1 MSADLVLTNGRIHT
15 MDASQPTTSAV
26 AIRDGKFLAAGS
38 DDAMKS
44 LLKPG
49 GEWLDLNGRTV
60 TPGLVDAHVHFQW
73 LSLGLQQIDLDGT
86 TSVDDAG
93 QRIAKHIA
101 AHPPANKDT
110 WIRGRGWFQETWP
123 GKAYPTAVQ
132 LDQIVPDNPVYL
144 PARSGHAGWVNS
156 RAMQLA
162 GINAQTADPPGGEIQ
177 RDAAGNP
184 TGILF
189 ETAMD
194 LVKRLLPE
202 PTVDEL
208 AEAMRYAQKVCWAQG
223 LTGIHD
229 FDGRLCFQ
237 ALQSLHLNG
246 ELGLRFIKNV
256 PVYRIEAA
264 VGVGLRSGFGDDWL
278 RIGGMKIFADGAL
291 GLRTSAMIAPYEGEP
306 DNYGIIV
313 TDKEE
318 MKERASFASEN
329 GFSVT
334 IHAIGDK
341 ANHDVLDVYEAVRQ
355 EEAARGVPATAR
367 RHRIEHVQILHPD
380 DLHRLAQLRVIAS
393 MQPIHV
399 ISDMET
405 ADRNWG
411 ERTQYS
417 YAWRTMLDS
426 GAVLA
431 FGTDAPVEKIDT
443 MPGIHASVSRRPR
456 SGYGGL
462 QGWHPEQKLTMDE
475 TIHAFTM
482 GPAITCG
489 QEAKLGSITPG
500 KLADL
505 TIFDRH
511 IYEIPHDEL
520 LEAKIAGTIV
530 GGEFKHRTW

>member
-1 MSADLVLTNGRIHT
+1 MPKRCVGR
-15 MDASQPTTSAV
+15 
-26 AIRDGKFLAAGS
+26 R
-38 DDAMKS
+38 
-44 LLKPG
+44 
-49 GEWLDLNGRTV
+49 
-60 TPGLVDAHVHFQW
+60 
-73 LSLGLQQIDLDGT
+73 
-86 TSVDDAG
+86 
-93 QRIAKHIA
+93 
-101 AHPPANKDT
+101 
-110 WIRGRGWFQETWP
+110 
-123 GKAYPTAVQ
+123 
-132 LDQIVPDNPVYL
+132 
-144 PARSGHAGWVNS
+144 
-156 RAMQLA
+156 
-162 GINAQTADPPGGEIQ
+162 
-177 RDAAGNP
+177 
-184 TGILF
+184 
-189 ETAMD
+189 
-194 LVKRLLPE
+194 
-202 PTVDEL
+202 
-208 AEAMRYAQKVCWAQG
+208 G

-237 ALQSLHLNG
+237 TLQTLNLNR

-264 VGVGLRSGFGDDWL
+264 VGVGLRSGFGNDYL

-291 GLRTSAMIAPYEGEP
+291 GLRTASMIASYEGET
-306 DNYGIIV
+306 DNYGIVV

-318 MKERASFASEN
+318 MMERSSFASAN

-355 EEAARGVPATAR
+355 EEAARGVPPSAR
-367 RHRIEHVQILHPD
+367 RHRIEHVQILHQN
-380 DLHRLAQLRVIAS
+380 DLHRLAHLKVVAS

-411 ERTQYS
+411 DRTQYS

-443 MPGIHASVSRRPR
+443 MPGIYASVSRRHPN
-456 SGYGGL
+456 GYGGAD
-462 QGWHPEQKLTMDE
+462 GWHPEQKLTMDE

-500 KLADL
+500 KLARSNHL
-505 TIFDRH
+505 
-511 IYEIPHDEL
+511 
-520 LEAKIAGTIV
+520 
-530 GGEFKHRTW
+530 

>member
-15 MDASQPTTSAV
+15 MNLANPTATAV
-26 AIRDGKFLAAGS
+26 AIRDGKFLAVGD
-38 DDAMKS
+38 DDAMKA
-44 LLKPG
+44 LLKAG
-49 GEWLDLNGRTV
+49 GEWLDLGGRIV

-73 LSLGLQQIDLDGT
+73 LSMGLQQINLDGT
-86 TSVDDAG
+86 TSLEDAR
-93 QRIAKHIA
+93 QRISQHMT
-101 AHPPANKDT
+101 AHPPASKDT
-110 WIRGRGWFQETWP
+110 WVYGRGWFQEIWP
-123 GKAYPTAVQ
+123 DKAYPTAAQ
-132 LDQIVPDNPVYL
+132 LDAIVPDNPAFF
-144 PARSGHAGWVNS
+144 PARSGHAGWANS

-162 GINAQTADPPGGEIQ
+162 GITADTADPPGGEIQ
-177 RDAAGNP
+177 RDAEGNP
-184 TGILF
+184 TGITF
-189 ETAMD
+189 ETGMD
-194 LVKRLLPE
+194 LIKQLIPK

-208 AEAMRYAQKVCWAQG
+208 AEAMRYAQKVCWQQG

-237 ALQSLHLNG
+237 ALQMLNLNH

-256 PVYRIEAA
+256 PVYRIESA
-264 VGVGLRSGFGDDWL
+264 VGVGLRSGFGDDFL
-278 RIGGMKIFADGAL
+278 RIGSMKIFADGAL
-291 GLRTSAMIAPYEGEP
+291 GLRTAAMVAPYEGES
-306 DNYGIIV
+306 DNYGIVV

-318 MKERASFASEN
+318 MMERVSFASAN
-329 GFSVT
+329 GFSAT

-341 ANHDVLDVYEAVRQ
+341 ANHDVLDVYEAVRH
-355 EEAARGVPATAR
+355 EEAARGVPASAR
-367 RHRIEHVQILHPD
+367 RHRIEHVQILHQD
-380 DLHRLAQLRVIAS
+380 DLHRLAQLKVVAS

-411 ERTQYS
+411 DRTQYS

-443 MPGIHASVSRRPR
+443 MPGIYASVSRRHPN
-456 SGYGGL
+456 GYGGAD
-462 QGWHPEQKLTMDE
+462 GWHPEQKLTMDE

-489 QEAKLGSITPG
+489 QEAKLGSITSG

-505 TIFDRH
+505 TIFERD
-511 IYEIPHDEL
+511 IYTIPHDEL
-520 LEAKIAGTIV
+520 LETTIAGTVV

>member
-15 MDASQPTTSAV
+15 LHPAQPTATAV
-26 AIRDGKFLAAGS
+26 AIRDGKFLAVGN
-38 DDAMKS
+38 DDAMRA
-44 LLKPG
+44 LLKAG
-49 GEWLDLNGRTV
+49 GEWLDLGGRTV

-73 LSLGLQQIDLDGT
+73 LSMGLQQVDLDGT
-86 TSVDDAG
+86 TSVDDAR
-93 QRIAKHIA
+93 QRIRQHMA
-101 AHPPANKDT
+101 AHPPASKDT
-110 WIRGRGWFQETWP
+110 WVYGRGWFQEIWP
-123 GKAYPTAVQ
+123 DKAYPTAAQ
-132 LDQIVPDNPVYL
+132 LDDIVPDNPAFF
-144 PARSGHAGWVNS
+144 PARSGHAGWANS

-162 GINAQTADPPGGEIQ
+162 GITAETADPPGGEIQ
-177 RDAAGNP
+177 RDANGSP
-184 TGILF
+184 TGITF
-189 ETAMD
+189 ETGMD
-194 LVKRLLPE
+194 LIKRLIPQ

-208 AEAMRYAQKVCWAQG
+208 ADAMRYAQTVCWAQG

-229 FDGRLCFQ
+229 FDGALCFQ
-237 ALQSLHLNG
+237 ALQTLNLSG

-264 VGVGLRSGFGDDWL
+264 VGVGLRSGFGNDFL

-291 GLRTSAMIAPYEGEP
+291 GLRTASMIAPYEGES

-318 MKERASFASEN
+318 MMERASFASAN

-355 EEAARGVPATAR
+355 EEAARGVAPSAR
-367 RHRIEHVQILHPD
+367 RHRIEHVQILHQT
-380 DLHRLAQLRVIAS
+380 DLHRLAQLKVIAS

-411 ERTQYS
+411 DRTQYS

-443 MPGIHASVSRRPR
+443 MPGIHAAVSRRHPH
-456 SGYGGL
+456 GYGGPD
-462 QGWHPEQKLTMDE
+462 GWHPEQKLTMDE

-505 TIFDRH
+505 TIYERD
-511 IYEIPHDEL
+511 IYAIPHDEL
-520 LEAKIAGTIV
+520 LETKIAGTVV
-530 GGEFKHRTW
+530 GGEFKYRTW

>member
-15 MDASQPTTSAV
+15 MDPTHPTASAV
-26 AIRDGKFLAAGS
+26 AIRDGKFLAIG
-38 DDAMKS
+38 DDDTMKS

-49 GEWLDLNGRTV
+49 GEWLDLDGRTV

-177 RDAAGNP
+177 RDANGNP

-202 PTVDEL
+202 PTVEEL
-208 AEAMRYAQKVCWAQG
+208 AEAMRYAQKVCWTHG

-264 VGVGLRSGFGDDWL
+264 VGAGLRSGFGDEWL
-278 RIGGMKIFADGAL
+278 RIGGMKVFADGAL
-291 GLRTSAMIAPYEGEP
+291 GLRTAAMIAPYEGEA
-306 DNYGIIV
+306 DNYGIVV

-355 EEAARGVPATAR
+355 EEAARGVSPAAR
-367 RHRIEHVQILHPD
+367 RHRIEHVQVLHPD
-380 DLHRLAQLRVIAS
+380 DLQRLAQLKVIAS

-417 YAWRTMLDS
+417 YAWRTLLDS

-443 MPGIHASVSRRPR
+443 MPGIHASVSRSPR
-456 SGYGGL
+456 SGYGGP

-489 QEAKLGSITPG
+489 QEARLGSVTPG
-500 KLADL
+500 KWADL
-505 TIFDRH
+505 TIFDRD
-511 IYEIPHDEL
+511 IYEIPYDEL
-520 LEAKIAGTIV
+520 LETKIAGTMA
-530 GGEFKHRTW
+530 GGEFRYRT

>member
-15 MDASQPTTSAV
+15 MNLAYPTATAL
-26 AIRDGKFLAAGS
+26 AIRDGKFLALG
-38 DDAMKS
+38 DDEAMKG
-44 LLKPG
+44 LLKAG
-49 GEWLDLNGRTV
+49 GEWLDLGGRAV

-86 TSVDDAG
+86 TSVDNALG
-93 QRIAKHIA
+93 RIQKHLTE
-101 AHPPANKDT
+101 HRLPDPDH
-110 WIRGRGWFQETWP
+110 WLRGRGWFQETWP
-123 GKAYPTAVQ
+123 GKAYPTAAQ
-132 LDQIVPDNPVYL
+132 LDQIVLDNPAFL
-144 PARSGHAGWVNS
+144 QARSGHAGWVNS
-156 RAMQLA
+156 RGMQLA
-162 GINAQTADPPGGEIQ
+162 GINADTADPPGGTIQ
-177 RDAAGNP
+177 RDVDGNP

-194 LVKRLLPE
+194 LVKRLLPA
-202 PTVDEL
+202 PTVTEL

-237 ALQSLHLNG
+237 ALQTLNLNQ

-264 VGVGLRSGFGDDWL
+264 VGVGLCSGFGDDYL

-291 GLRTSAMIAPYEGEP
+291 GLRTASMIAPYEGES
-306 DNYGIIV
+306 DNYGIVV

-318 MKERASFASEN
+318 MMERASFASAN

-355 EEAARGVPATAR
+355 EEAARGVAPSAR
-367 RHRIEHVQILHPD
+367 RHRIEHAQILHEN
-380 DLHRLAQLRVIAS
+380 DLHRLAHLKVVAS

-411 ERTQYS
+411 ERTKYS
-417 YAWRTMLDS
+417 YAWRTMLES

-443 MPGIHASVSRRPR
+443 MPGIYAAVTRRHPN
-456 SGYGGL
+456 GYGGVD
-462 QGWHPEQKLTMDE
+462 GWHPAQKLTMDE

-482 GPAITCG
+482 GPAITSG

-505 TIFDRH
+505 TIFERD
-511 IYEIPHDEL
+511 IYNIPHDEL
-520 LEAKIAGTIV
+520 LETEIAGTVV
-530 GGEFKHRTW
+530 GGAFKHRTW